1 MTAIE
6 PTAEPFPGKFVW
18 TSQPDQDGDLV
29 RVQNVR
35 GFDGLMIG
43 TGKPG
48 RIKSAL
54 LPADEAR
61 EFLLSAFAVL
71 YGERPG
77 TTTDPR
83 EDTTNA

>member
-6 PTAEPFPGKFVW
+6 PTPEQFPGKFVW
-18 TSQPDQDGDLV
+18 ASAPDEDGDIV

-35 GFDGLMIG
+35 GFDGLLIG

-54 LPADEAR
+54 LPSEEAR
-61 EFLLSAFAVL
+61 EFLLASFAIL

-77 TTTDPR
+77 NTTDPR
-83 EDTTNA
+83 EDAHNV